1 MQPIPVQPSSGKSVW
16 GRRILFTGVV
26 ALFICGIGFYSQ
38 MDAFTKHT
46 DPRLSGAQ
54 EIAIDELTQ
63 FNLSSGCH
71 QAWVLPETQDV
82 DIGLQTMDGSKV
94 DKSKCDSAEGGELQP
109 MGKNSE
115 TFVKVGEWDIGKGEY
130 RAIATCQESGTDCD
144 VEKGAVW
151 VMERDSML
159 EGLMGETTMWGFFC
173 GCLLSLCL
181 IPLGLT
187 IGVLG
192 SHKKG
197 AGGVMLIQG
206 ENGEIITAVPESEAG
221 TVNQPSNAVE
231 MMANNGVLLNTDQVF
246 SLVHGSPE
254 EQTELM
260 KKIETEHE
268 EASVPDPFKDSKN
281 MVKSPSLIP
290 DEVEETVVQEAQNVQ
305 PIENIVEDSEPVGEV
320 ETETWKNWDDG

>member
-1 MQPIPVQPSSGKSVW
+1 MDS
-16 GRRILFTGVV
+16 FTE
-26 ALFICGIGFYSQ
+26 
-38 MDAFTKHT
+38 HT

-54 EIAIDELTQ
+54 EMSIDELTQ

-71 QAWVLPETQDV
+71 QAWVLPETEDV
-82 DIGLQTMDGSKV
+82 DVVLQTMDGTEV
-94 DKSKCDSAEGGELQP
+94 EESKCDAAEGGELQP
-109 MGKNSE
+109 MGRNSE
-115 TFVKVGEWDIGKGEY
+115 SFTKVAEWDVGKGEY

-144 VEKGAVW
+144 VEAGAVW

-159 EGLMGETTMWGFFC
+159 EGLMGETMMWGFFC

-206 ENGEIITAVPESEAG
+206 ENGEVITAVPGSEEGA
-221 TVNQPSNAVE
+221 VNQPSNAVE
-231 MMANNGVLLNTDQVF
+231 MMAGKGVLLNTDQVF

-260 KKIETEHE
+260 EKIEAEQK
-268 EASVPDPFKDSKN
+268 EASVPDPFKDSN
-281 MVKSPSLIP
+281 NVVRAPTLIP
-290 DEVEETVVQEAQNVQ
+290 DEIEEEVVQGALNKKLTKDTTD
-305 PIENIVEDSEPVGEV
+305 DSEPDIV
-320 ETETWKNWDDG
+320 EEKETWKNWDDG